1 MYLDNTNIYKLVT
14 KNKQQQQQQQQQKH
28 FFKSTNLPS
37 NLI

>member
-14 KNKQQQQQQQQQKH
+14 KNKQQQQQQQKH
-28 FFKSTNLPS
+28 FCKSTNLPS